1 MGYSILQIKQFGEKV
16 FIYKIF
22 CFIKKYFDYEVDSD
36 DEWEDEP
43 EGESIADSEKEDED
57 DIVDD
62 EDDDGFFVPHGHLSD
77 DELDEE
83 DRLVSFYQCLVF

>member
-1 MGYSILQIKQFGEKV
+1 MN
-16 FIYKIF
+16 
-22 CFIKKYFDYEVDSD
+22 SD

-43 EGESIADSEKEDED
+43 EGESIVDSGED
-57 DIVDD
+57 DDDETVDD

-83 DRLVSFYQCLVF
+83 ERQVSDDWMTL